1 MIGRA
6 LEGFCQLLRVLVG
19 LLIAALIVPVFMQVL
34 ARYTGIIPTYLW
46 TEELA
51 KFIFIWIVML
61 GSMIAVWEGTHF
73 DVRVTRDASSPLGS
87 LLQQGFVLLM
97 IIGFALLFARF
108 GIDYAKFGSI
118 QTSVMMQINL
128 LWIYITVPMAGFV
141 WAVFALYRLW
151 QVIQTYRTSGS
162 ANSGS
167 ADSGSVSS

>member
-1 MIGRA
+1 MIKRV
-6 LEGFCQLLRVLVG
+6 LEGFCQLLRVVVG

-73 DVRVTRDASSPLGS
+73 DVRVMKDARSPLGA
-87 LLQQGFVLLM
+87 LIQNGFVLLM
-97 IIGFALLFARF
+97 VSIFALLFARF

-118 QTSVMMQINL
+118 QTSVMMQVNM
-128 LWIYITVPMAGFV
+128 LWVYITVPLAGVV
-141 WAVFALYRLW
+141 WSVFAFYRFW
-151 QVIQTYRTSGS
+151 EVVQTYRNRGQ
-162 ANSGS
+162 A
-167 ADSGSVSS
+167 VS

>member
-1 MIGRA
+1 M
-6 LEGFCQLLRVLVG
+6 LERVLDGLCQLLRLLVG

-73 DVRVTRDASSPLGS
+73 DVRVLSDARSPLGK
-87 LLQQGFVLLM
+87 LLQDGFVLVM
-97 IIGFALLFARF
+97 IFIFAVLFARY

-118 QTSVMMQINL
+118 QSSVMMQVNM
-128 LWIYITVPMAGFV
+128 LWIYITVPLAGFV
-141 WAVFALYRLW
+141 WASFSLYRLW
-151 QVIQTYRTSGS
+151 QVIQTYRT
-162 ANSGS
+162 ANRGIS
-167 ADSGSVSS
+167 

>member
-1 MIGRA
+1 
-6 LEGFCQLLRVLVG
+6 VG

-73 DVRVTRDASSPLGS
+73 DVRVIPDAGSPLGK
-87 LLQQGFVLLM
+87 LLQDGFVLVM
-97 IIGFALLFARF
+97 ISLFSVLFARY

-118 QTSVMMQINL
+118 QSSVMMQVNM
-128 LWIYITVPMAGFV
+128 LWTYITVPLAGFI
-141 WAVFALYRLW
+141 WASFALYRLW
-151 QVIQTYRTSGS
+151 QSIQTYRERHRG
-162 ANSGS
+162 
-167 ADSGSVSS
+167 VSS

>member
-1 MIGRA
+1 MIEQL
-6 LEGFCQLLRVLVG
+6 LEGFCQFLRVLVG

-51 KFIFIWIVML
+51 KFIFIWVVMI

-73 DVRVTRDASSPLGS
+73 DVHVIPEAQSPLGK

-97 IIGFALLFARF
+97 VSLFALLFVRY

-118 QTSVMMQINL
+118 QSSVMMQVNM
-128 LWIYITVPMAGFV
+128 LWIYITVPLAGIV
-141 WAVFALYRLW
+141 WAVFALFRLW
-151 QVIQTYRTSGS
+151 QIIQNFRTRAQARS
-162 ANSGS
+162 
-167 ADSGSVSS
+167 

>member
-1 MIGRA
+1 MPAVNNIERV

-73 DVRVTRDASSPLGS
+73 DVRVIRDARSPLGK
-87 LLQQGFVLLM
+87 LLQDGFVLVM
-97 IIGFALLFARF
+97 IFIFALLFARF

-118 QTSVMMQINL
+118 QTSVMMQVNM
-128 LWIYITVPMAGFV
+128 LWVYITVPLAGFV
-141 WAVFALYRLW
+141 WAIFAFYRLL
-151 QVIQTYRTSGS
+151 QVVGKYRVHKQVGT
-162 ANSGS
+162 
-167 ADSGSVSS
+167 

>member
-1 MIGRA
+1 MIESL

-34 ARYTGIIPTYLW
+34 ARYTGLIPTYLW

-73 DVRVTRDASSPLGS
+73 DVRVIPDATTPLGA
-87 LLQQGFVLLM
+87 LLQNGFVLLM
-97 IIGFALLFARF
+97 IVIFGLLFARF

-118 QTSVMMQINL
+118 QSSVMMQINL
-128 LWIYITVPMAGFV
+128 LWVYITVPLAGFV
-141 WAVFALYRLW
+141 WSTFALFRLW
-151 QVIQTYRTSGS
+151 QAVATYRNREQAIS
-162 ANSGS
+162 
-167 ADSGSVSS
+167 

>member
-1 MIGRA
+1 MVEKF
-6 LEGFCQLLRVLVG
+6 LESLCQLLRVLVG

-73 DVRVTRDASSPLGS
+73 EVHVIPDAKSPLGR
-87 LLQQGFVLLM
+87 LLQRGFVLVFVS
-97 IIGFALLFARF
+97 IFALLFARY
-108 GIDYAKFGSI
+108 GVNYAKFGAM

-128 LWIYITVPMAGFV
+128 LWIYITVPLAGFI
-141 WAVFALYRLW
+141 WATFALFRLW
-151 QVIQTYRTSGS
+151 QLISAYRNPTKT
-162 ANSGS
+162 
-167 ADSGSVSS
+167 DS